1 MMSRSI
7 IKSSVAVAIA
17 VLVGISG
24 WSAGWIPS
32 LLPIHAQGVAEV
44 NVSPSSIASLTS
56 VPGSTVTFQIDTA
69 DSPPFAGFEVGI
81 FSNVSVLQSPR
92 VDLTGN
98 VLGVDAILASEC
110 VNGLGSQ
117 CSPKLDLDGQ
127 GVVSVEL
134 FTSSG
139 ANTTTPNGKLF
150 SVTFTVG
157 VTGFSP
163 IHIVES
169 LLGTAPNGNILPV
182 AIHDGYFTNMD
193 CPSGSG
199 ILCRPPIV
207 SLGAP
212 QTIAI
217 GNPVLFD
224 ASASLSQNQNGMITQ
239 YVWVWGSG
247 LDVHLLSTSSPLTTL
262 TFTVLGMNTV
272 TLTVKDSY
280 GASAIET
287 LLVKAINPLL
297 VTIRG
302 SMFLT
307 DTDLNYL
314 PIYHQVDAW
323 REVNVTISDGV
334 VRTVNPRHVLEWVYI
349 TNSGYIPVQSVKVNE
364 HLPLDWEISPA
375 SRPEMGVHVYFGNT
389 SSLATNKDITQ
400 LSAIS
405 VSTGNPESIQVAI
418 PNFNT
423 TEIGHPLMPGQS
435 FLVSVTLTYALIGT
449 SQSAAT
455 YPRYFSSTAHI
466 EAWTMT
472 GFVGNNPG
480 DINLFGAEFFALART
495 VSNRSHEPTIV

>member
-1 MMSRSI
+1 MSRSI
-7 IKSSVAVAIA
+7 IKSSVAVTIA

-32 LLPIHAQGVAEV
+32 LLPVHAQGVEEV
-44 NVSPSSIASLTS
+44 DLNPSSIASLTS
-56 VPGSTVTFQIDTA
+56 IPGSTVTFEVDTA
-69 DSPPFAGFEVGI
+69 NSSPFAGFEVGI
-81 FSNVSVLQSPR
+81 FYNSSVLLNPQ
-92 VDLTGN
+92 VDFTRN
-98 VLGVDAILASEC
+98 VLGNDAILSSEC
-110 VNGLGSQ
+110 IDGFGSL
-117 CSPKLDLDGQ
+117 CTPDATFDGR
-127 GVVSVEL
+127 GVVSLVL
-134 FTSSG
+134 FTNSG
-139 ANTTTPNGKLF
+139 LNTTTPNGKLF
-150 SVTFTVG
+150 SATFTVAAI
-157 VTGFSP
+157 GFSP
-163 IHIVES
+163 IHIVKS
-169 LLGTAPNGNILPV
+169 VLGTEPNGNLLPIV
-182 AIHDGYFTNMD
+182 AHDSYFTNMD

-207 SLGAP
+207 SLSAP
-212 QTIAI
+212 QSVTI

-323 REVNVTISDGV
+323 REINVTISDGV

-364 HLPLDWEISPA
+364 HLPLDWKISPA

-400 LSAIS
+400 LSTIS
-405 VSTGNPESIQVAI
+405 VSTGSPESIQVAI

-449 SQSAAT
+449 SQSVAT

-480 DINLFGAEFFALART
+480 DINLFGAEFFALARA
-495 VSNRSHEPTIV
+495 VSKSNP

>member
-1 MMSRSI
+1 MSRSI

-224 ASASLSQNQNGMITQ
+224 A
-239 YVWVWGSG
+239 
-247 LDVHLLSTSSPLTTL
+247 
-262 TFTVLGMNTV
+262 
-272 TLTVKDSY
+272 
-280 GASAIET
+280 
-287 LLVKAINPLL
+287 
-297 VTIRG
+297 
-302 SMFLT
+302 
-307 DTDLNYL
+307 
-314 PIYHQVDAW
+314 
-323 REVNVTISDGV
+323 
-334 VRTVNPRHVLEWVYI
+334 
-349 TNSGYIPVQSVKVNE
+349 
-364 HLPLDWEISPA
+364 
-375 SRPEMGVHVYFGNT
+375 
-389 SSLATNKDITQ
+389 
-400 LSAIS
+400 
-405 VSTGNPESIQVAI
+405 
-418 PNFNT
+418 
-423 TEIGHPLMPGQS
+423 
-435 FLVSVTLTYALIGT
+435 
-449 SQSAAT
+449 
-455 YPRYFSSTAHI
+455 
-466 EAWTMT
+466 
-472 GFVGNNPG
+472 
-480 DINLFGAEFFALART
+480 
-495 VSNRSHEPTIV
+495 